1 MELLLQVDLIHQV
14 SNAMN
19 LYLLY
24 LVSALCNFLVLIYVL
39 DLELSLDV
47 ELEGLHQVLISVLG
61 WLLVVLAMALQ
72 LLGEPGFMLH
82 QLALDLILDVIEIQ
96 RRDIR
101 IRVLSNLN
109 LNFFLRT
116 QLDDQL
122 DYGLSCWLGQHVLNI
137 ALHTLNIYAC
147 LGSLNLTEGLWLNL
161 WLGYRVN
168 LRNLLLLLLFCW
180 WFDLFILIFG
190 LAKTFGP
197 FPI

>member
-1 MELLLQVDLIHQV
+1 
-14 SNAMN
+14 
-19 LYLLY
+19 
-24 LVSALCNFLVLIYVL
+24 
-39 DLELSLDV
+39 
-47 ELEGLHQVLISVLG
+47 
-61 WLLVVLAMALQ
+61 
-72 LLGEPGFMLH
+72 MLH
-82 QLALDLILDVIEIQ
+82 QLALDLILNVIEIQ
-96 RRDIR
+96 RRDIG

-122 DYGLSCWLGQHVLNI
+122 DYGLSSWLGQHVLNI